1 MNTIW
6 VYGKDDQNLRERLM
20 GMEFDRA
27 ILSEMAQRDFGIRA
41 HVLSRTRAADTIEQN
56 RHIAQQE
63 ALAAKQALETVVE
76 NANSLQQLK
85 AKIADLATD
94 LECHSYSQFSEQM
107 YRELRKRL
115 RQLSAV

>member
-1 MNTIW
+1 MPCDKIDCQLKIECFDA
-6 VYGKDDQNLRERLM
+6 YGK
-20 GMEFDRA
+20 FKYPPCA
-27 ILSEMAQRDFGIRA
+27 SES
-41 HVLSRTRAADTIEQN
+41 VEPNAD
-56 RHIAQQE
+56 
-63 ALAAKQALETVVE
+63 
-76 NANSLQQLK
+76 SLQQLK